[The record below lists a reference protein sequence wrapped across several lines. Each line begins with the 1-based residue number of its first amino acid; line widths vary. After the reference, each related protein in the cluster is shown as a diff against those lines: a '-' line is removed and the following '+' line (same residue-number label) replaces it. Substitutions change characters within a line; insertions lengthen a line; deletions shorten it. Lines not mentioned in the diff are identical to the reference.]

1 MQTVIFDMDGVLV
14 DSEYTFFKS
23 KSDMLAEAGHPVETS
38 YHYQFMGTTFTFMW
52 EEMKKE
58 FDLPKSVDE
67 YIQEMNQRRKAI
79 FQETGVKPIKG
90 AVALVK
96 ALHQAG
102 FKLAVAS
109 ASPRNEIK
117 QYLTE
122 LGIIDCFSAYVSAD
136 EVEHGKPA
144 PDVFLEA
151 AKRIARNSSECIVF
165 EDTKNGSRAA
175 KNAGMYTIGFANPE
189 YPKQDL
195 SAADKIV
202 TDYQQGDIQRLLAM

>member
-23 KSDMLAEAGHPVETS
+23 KSDMLKEAGHPVATS
-38 YHYQFMGTTFTFMW
+38 YHYQFMGTTFTYMW
-52 EEMKKE
+52 EQMKAE
-58 FDLPKSVDE
+58 FALPQSVEE
-67 YIQEMNQRRKAI
+67 YIAEMNQRRKAI
-79 FQETGVKPIKG
+79 FQETGVRAIKG
-90 AVALVK
+90 AVELVR
-96 ALHQAG
+96 ALHQAN
-102 FKLAVAS
+102 FTLAVAS
-109 ASPRNEIK
+109 ASPKNEIE

-151 AKRIARNSSECIVF
+151 AKRIHRKPSECIVF

-175 KNAGMYTIGFANPE
+175 KNAGMYTIGFANPD

-195 SAADKIV
+195 SAADEIV
-202 TDYQQGDIQRLLAM
+202 SDYQQVDIESLLAM